1 MLDLSSEGAMNSNR
15 NSSWTW
21 LVAVVLVHLVISMVH
36 GVAHDRA
43 KVPLSYVAKVFV
55 YIVILAGPL
64 VGLAV
69 AWWNR
74 RAASWVIAFTMTG
87 SFVFGVVNHFLL
99 SSPDHVAHVDPQ
111 WRPLFTVTAVLLA
124 LTEALAAGLAAK
136 FLASERVV
144 VANSAR

>member
-1 MLDLSSEGAMNSNR
+1 MNSNR
-15 NSSWTW
+15 NSAWMW

-43 KVPLSYVAKVFV
+43 QVPLSYAATVFV
-55 YIVILAGPL
+55 YVVILAGPL
-64 VGLAV
+64 VGLVV
-69 AWWNR
+69 ARWSR
-74 RAASWVIAFTMTG
+74 RVGSWVIALAMTG

-124 LTEALAAGLAAK
+124 VTEALAAGLAAK

-144 VANSAR
+144 VTNSAR